1 MTEAI
6 TIPGGAHSSY
16 PASRLLTAPIQ
27 QIVAPLWLGAERRG
41 ADLGAGVIAH
51 DLRRRWHRRQELA
64 QLKRLQPDITLNLHE
79 PVAIER
85 EIGQR
90 RLGFLNEIR
99 AACEEIAST
108 TATAI
113 EKGQLAVVLVGDHAV
128 AAGSI
133 AGAAR
138 AADRLGLIWFD
149 AHPDLNTPL
158 TSPSGHLHGMALAAT
173 LGAAVP
179 ELPPLADPGAGL
191 KPERN
196 CLLGN
201 RDIAPGERRLI
212 AELGIWMLTMEEWF
226 DLGLIAGLD
235 AALDHLGRQDTD
247 AVHISFD
254 VDVLDPV
261 DMPGTGTTVC
271 GGLTFREASSILR
284 RLRSWDGPVRSLD
297 WVELN
302 PLLDRS
308 GRSVETADWLLSTLL
323 GETIR

>member
-1 MTEAI
+1 MTEL
-6 TIPGGAHSSY
+6 TTVRSNTGEGQSG
-16 PASRLLTAPIQ
+16 SRLLTSPIQ

-64 QLKRLQPDITLNLHE
+64 QLERLQPDITLNLHE

-85 EIGQR
+85 ELGQR

-99 AACEEIAST
+99 AACEEIAAT
-108 TATAI
+108 TASAI
-113 EKGQLAVVLVGDHAV
+113 EQGQLAVVLGGDHAV

-173 LGAAVP
+173 LGAARP

-191 KPERN
+191 KPERI
-196 CLLGN
+196 CLLGI
-201 RDIAPGERRLI
+201 RDIDPGERRLI
-212 AELGIWMLTMEEWF
+212 AEFGIWMLTMEEWF

-235 AALDHLGRQDTD
+235 AALDHLGRQDAD

-271 GGLTFREASSILR
+271 GGLTF
-284 RLRSWDGPVRSLD
+284 LD

-308 GRSVETADWLLSTLL
+308 GRSVETAVWLLSTLL
-323 GETIR
+323 GESIR

>member
-1 MTEAI
+1 MTEL
-6 TIPGGAHSSY
+6 TTLQRDTDHVRS
-16 PASRLLTAPIQ
+16 SRLLTAPVQ
-27 QIVAPLWLGAERRG
+27 QIVAPLWLGAEQRG

-51 DLRRRWHRRQELA
+51 DLRARWHRRQELS
-64 QLKRLQPDITLNLHE
+64 QLRRLLPDTTLVLHD

-85 EIGQR
+85 ELGQR
-90 RLGFLNEIR
+90 RLGFLNEVR
-99 AACEEIAST
+99 SACEEIA
-108 TATAI
+108 TATASSI
-113 EKGQLAVVLVGDHAV
+113 DEGQLAVVLGGDHAV

-138 AADRLGLIWFD
+138 SANRLGLLWFD
-149 AHPDLNTPL
+149 AHPDLNTPR
-158 TSPSGHLHGMALAAT
+158 TSPSGHIHGMALAAT
-173 LGAAVP
+173 LGAATP
-179 ELPPLADPGAGL
+179 DLPPLVDTGAGL
-191 KPERN
+191 QPERI
-196 CLLGN
+196 CLLGI
-201 RDIAPGERRLI
+201 RDIDPGERRLI

-235 AALDHLGRQDTD
+235 AALDHLGRQGVD

-271 GGLTFREASSILR
+271 GGLTFREASSVLR
-284 RLRSWDGPVRSLD
+284 RLRTWDGPVRSLD

-308 GRSVETADWLLSTLL
+308 GRSVETAVWLLSTLL
-323 GETIR
+323 GESIR